1 MLFAK
6 ASKIGMKVDSI
17 VITKE
22 MQEQIE
28 ENSRK
33 YEEKLLDKKDFDFT
47 ILYNPDA
54 QDEMEEKKQ
63 YHTRI
68 LEVKKLITAGYSYSQ
83 IRGMKPLLMV
93 GYTSAAIKELF
104 GVNEPVDGIRNVI
117 EILEE

>member
-1 MLFAK
+1 
-6 ASKIGMKVDSI
+6 
-17 VITKE
+17 

-28 ENSRK
+28 KNTKE
-33 YEEKLLDKKDFDFT
+33 YEEKLLDKKEFDFT
-47 ILYNPDA
+47 ILYNSDA
-54 QDEMEEKKQ
+54 QDEVEEKKL
-63 YHTRI
+63 YHNRI